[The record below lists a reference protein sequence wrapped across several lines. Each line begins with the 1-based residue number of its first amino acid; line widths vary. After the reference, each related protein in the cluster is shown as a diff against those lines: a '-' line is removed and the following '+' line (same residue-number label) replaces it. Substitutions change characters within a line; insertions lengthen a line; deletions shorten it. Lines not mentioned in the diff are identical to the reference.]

1 MKIKW
6 LGHSSF
12 LITSDSGLK
21 IITDPYVTG
30 GDLSYGQIKESAD
43 IVIVTHDHDDHNNV
57 AAVQGNPEVV
67 KDTTKWVLPAAIFE
81 TSYVKSRIPE
91 LHKGTEEIGGM
102 AFRAISTYHDNT
114 EGKQRGKNTI
124 FYFELDGMRLCHL
137 GDLGHQLS
145 DSQVAE
151 LGKIDILFI
160 PVGGYYTIDARVATQ
175 LCDRLKPK
183 VIIPMHYKTAKCA
196 YPITGVEEFL
206 RGKKE
211 VNRLDASQV
220 EFKPGQLPA
229 TTQIVVLNPAL

>member
-6 LGHSSF
+6 LGHACF
-12 LITSDSGLK
+12 LITSDTGLK

-43 IVIVTHDHDDHNNV
+43 IVMVTHDHDDHNNV
-57 AAVQGNPEVV
+57 AAIGGNPRVVRGTVEV
-67 KDTTKWVLPAAIFE
+67 KGIKF
-81 TSYVKSRIPE
+81 KGIP
-91 LHKGTEEIGGM
+91 
-102 AFRAISTYHDNT
+102 TYHD
-114 EGKQRGKNTI
+114 EVGGGKRGRNTI
-124 FYFELDGMRLCHL
+124 LCFEVDGMRLCHL

-145 DSQVAE
+145 DNQVAE

-211 VNRLDASQV
+211 VGRLDASEV

-229 TTQIVVLNPAL
+229 TTKIIVLKSAL